1 MRHETIYPDFSG
13 GKRLMFITNPS
24 PKQTIEAQVAQVI
37 QGGGTWI
44 QLRMK
49 EGTDLSLAQ
58 KVAQLCEKAQPQVDL
73 CIDDDIRCALQV
85 GATAVHLGKKDMPV
99 LWAHEM
105 AKSLEAASRPLLVG
119 ATANTFRDI
128 QWAVSQGASYIG
140 LGPFRFTETKKK
152 LSPILGLE
160 GYRQIIAQCEQAGI
174 RIPIF
179 AIGGI
184 TIDDVPSLMRT
195 GVTGI
200 AISGAII
207 NAEDPVKATQQFIE
221 TINSY
226 KI

>member
-37 QGGGTWI
+37 RGGGTWI

-105 AKSLEAASRPLLVG
+105 AKGLEAAER
-119 ATANTFRDI
+119 
-128 QWAVSQGASYIG
+128 
-140 LGPFRFTETKKK
+140 
-152 LSPILGLE
+152 
-160 GYRQIIAQCEQAGI
+160 RQA
-174 RIPIF
+174 
-179 AIGGI
+179 
-184 TIDDVPSLMRT
+184 L
-195 GVTGI
+195 
-200 AISGAII
+200 
-207 NAEDPVKATQQFIE
+207 IE
-221 TINSY
+221 
-226 KI
+226 

>member
-1 MRHETIYPDFSG
+1 
-13 GKRLMFITNPS
+13 
-24 PKQTIEAQVAQVI
+24 
-37 QGGGTWI
+37 
-44 QLRMK
+44 
-49 EGTDLSLAQ
+49 
-58 KVAQLCEKAQPQVDL
+58 
-73 CIDDDIRCALQV
+73 
-85 GATAVHLGKKDMPV
+85 MPV

-105 AKSLEAASRPLLVG
+105 AKGLEAASRPLLVG

-160 GYRQIIAQCEQAGI
+160 GYKRIIEQCEQAGI

-207 NAEDPVKATQQFIE
+207 NAEDPVKTTQQFIE

>member
-1 MRHETIYPDFSG
+1 
-13 GKRLMFITNPS
+13 
-24 PKQTIEAQVAQVI
+24 
-37 QGGGTWI
+37 
-44 QLRMK
+44 
-49 EGTDLSLAQ
+49 
-58 KVAQLCEKAQPQVDL
+58 
-73 CIDDDIRCALQV
+73 
-85 GATAVHLGKKDMPV
+85 
-99 LWAHEM
+99 M
-105 AKSLEAASRPLLVG
+105 AKSHQAANRPLLVG

-128 QWAVSQGASYIG
+128 QWAVAQGASYIG
-140 LGPFRFTETKKK
+140 LGPFRFTETKKR

-174 RIPIF
+174 QIPIF

-207 NAEDPVKATQQFIE
+207 NAEDPVKATQQFIK
-221 TINSY
+221 TINNH

>member
-1 MRHETIYPDFSG
+1 MSYETTYPDFTE

-24 PKQTIEAQVAQVI
+24 PKHSVEEQVALVI
-37 QGGGTWI
+37 QGGGSWI

-49 EGTDLSLAQ
+49 NGTDNVLAQ
-58 KVAQLCEKAQPQVDL
+58 NVMNLCKQATSKTDL
-73 CIDDDIRCALQV
+73 CVDDDIRCALNI
-85 GATAVHLGKKDMPV
+85 GASAVHLGKKDMPV
-99 LWAHEM
+99 LWAWEM
-105 AKSLEAASRPLLVG
+105 ARQKGKQPFYVG

-140 LGPFRFTETKKK
+140 LGPFRFTETKKR

-160 GYRQIIAQCEQAGI
+160 GYKHILGQCRRMGI
-174 RIPIF
+174 HIPIF

-184 TIDDVPSLMRT
+184 TIEDVPSLMRT

-207 NAEDPVKATQQFIE
+207 NANDPVKATQAFIE
-221 TINSY
+221 TINNS